1 MKILIVDDE
10 YLLREKLVSV
20 LKNSGLPIQRIFAC
34 ENVFEAMEIFDK
46 EAPDIV
52 LSDIKMP
59 QKSGLEFAEYIHG
72 KSPDTPVILITGYSD
87 FEYTQSAIQN
97 RVFDYLLKPVEA
109 EKLVS
114 CVARARKAQEMQEK
128 HQRLYQTFQ
137 EYFNQNIRMVKR
149 QYIEGLLF
157 RRFTGHSIQDQQ
169 EALGFDFKRFR
180 LVAVS
185 CSTAIESGRM
195 EGEYYCS
202 NLVDRYIQERLPRTV
217 SYRFGNLVFF
227 LWEVQENEIFQDNE
241 KLNFFLQELNTYL
254 RRNFLGMLSG
264 GISRCATD
272 LSSLDQLR
280 RQASECLDYIN
291 STGKNEFLFYEDI
304 VQSEEENWAPEE
316 SLRQLGTAIF
326 AGQKQEALRIFDD
339 IANALHQRS
348 EEFIS
353 SSYLLVVSNISF
365 QLHEMKLSAVQVLM
379 MTNEILSCFYG
390 QDVEKMTSAVR
401 NWLEKAC
408 QLVEKELEV
417 RSNLIVESVYKY
429 INGHYQENVGLA
441 DVSRQLGRNPSYVS
455 RLIKECTGKNFT
467 SLLTARRMEAAKHLL
482 KNTNLKIAEIAEKT
496 GYPNVRYFNRVFKT
510 SMNMSANDYRSFTNA
525 FES

>member
-10 YLLREKLVSV
+10 YLLREKLASV
-20 LKNSGLPIQRIFAC
+20 LKNSGLPIQSIFVC
-34 ENVFEAMEIFDK
+34 ENVWEAMKTIDQ

-52 LSDIKMP
+52 LSDIRMP
-59 QKSGLEFAEYIHG
+59 QKSGLDLAEYVHE

-87 FEYTQSAIQN
+87 FAYAQSAIQH

-114 CVARARKAQEMQEK
+114 CVARARKTQELQEK

-137 EYFNQNIRMVKR
+137 EYFNQNIRLVKK

-157 RRFTGHSIQDQQ
+157 HRATGESLQDQQ

-185 CSTAIESGRM
+185 CSTAIESGRI

-202 NLVDRYIQERLPRTV
+202 HLVDQYTQERLPRTV

-241 KLNFFLQELNTYL
+241 NLILFLQELNTYL
-254 RRNFLGMLSG
+254 RRNFLGVLSG
-264 GISRCATD
+264 GISRCAWD

-280 RQASECLDYIN
+280 RQASECLDYSS
-291 STGKNEFLFYEDI
+291 STGKKELLFYEDI
-304 VQSEEENWAPEE
+304 VQTEEANWSPEE
-316 SLRQLGTAIF
+316 SLRQLSTAVF
-326 AGQKQEALRIFDD
+326 SGRREEALRIFDD
-339 IANALHQRS
+339 IVETLTAFS
-348 EEFIS
+348 TEFVA
-353 SSYLLVVSNISF
+353 SSYLLIVSNLSF
-365 QLHEMKLSAVQVLM
+365 QLQERKLNAVQVSAK
-379 MTNEILSCFYG
+379 TNQILSSLYG
-390 QDVEKMTSAVR
+390 GETDWMTHAVREWLESACQFVEKDIE
-401 NWLEKAC
+401 N
-408 QLVEKELEV
+408 
-417 RSNLIVESVYKY
+417 RSNLIVESVYEY
-429 INGHYQENVGLA
+429 INAHYRENIGLTDA
-441 DVSRQLGRNPSYVS
+441 SRQVGRNPSYVS

-467 SLLTARRMEAAKHLL
+467 SLLTSRRMEAAKYLL
-482 KNTNLKIAEIAEKT
+482 KNTNLKIAEVAEKT
-496 GYPNVRYFNRVFKT
+496 GYPNARYFNRVFKT

-525 FES
+525 FD

>member
-20 LKNSGLPIQRIFAC
+20 LKNSGLPIQKMFAC
-34 ENVFEAMEIFDK
+34 ENVFEAMETFDK
-46 EAPDIV
+46 EGPDIV
-52 LSDIKMP
+52 LSDIRMP
-59 QKSGLEFAEYIHG
+59 QKSGLELAEYIHE

-87 FEYTQSAIQN
+87 FEYAQSAIQN

-114 CVARARKAQEMQEK
+114 CVARARKSQEMHEK

-157 RRFTGHSIQDQQ
+157 RRVTGQSVQDQS
-169 EALGFDFKRFR
+169 EALGFDFQKFR

-185 CSTAIESGRM
+185 CSTAMESGRI

-202 NLVDRYIQERLPRTV
+202 NLVDKYIQEHLPRTV
-217 SYRFGNLVFF
+217 SYSFGNLVFF
-227 LWEVQENEIFQDNE
+227 LWEVRESEIFQDNE
-241 KLNFFLQELNTYL
+241 NLTFFLQELNTYL

-264 GISRCATD
+264 GISQCATD

-280 RQASECLDYIN
+280 RQASECLDYMSSI
-291 STGKNEFLFYEDI
+291 GKSEFLFYEDI
-304 VQSEEENWAPEE
+304 VQSEQENWEPEE
-316 SLRQLGTAIF
+316 ILRQLSTAVF
-326 AGQKQEALRIFDD
+326 AGQKEEALRIFDE
-339 IANALHQRS
+339 ITGAIQERS
-348 EEFIS
+348 EEFVS

-365 QLHEMKLSAVQVLM
+365 QLHEMKMSAVQVLA
-379 MTNEILSCFYG
+379 MTNEILSSLHDN
-390 QDVEKMTSAVR
+390 QIKKMTHAVR
-401 NWLEKAC
+401 SWLEGVCK
-408 QLVEKELEV
+408 LVEEEIES
-417 RSNLIVESVYKY
+417 RSNLIVENVYEY
-429 INGHYQENVGLA
+429 INLHYRENIGLT
-441 DVSRQLGRNPSYVS
+441 DVSREVGRNPSYVS

-482 KNTNLKIAEIAEKT
+482 KNTNLKITEIAEKT
-496 GYPNVRYFNRVFKT
+496 GYPNVRYFNRVFK
-510 SMNMSANDYRSFTNA
+510 SFMNMSANDYRSFTNA
-525 FES
+525 FE